1 MSATVGFFAVK
12 YFPDTKEYPFQQI
25 EAYKRKKSQVEDLR
39 PKPLELQDGS
49 FVLYLWAEDSNAA
62 ILRANKRFSE
72 CLKFPVE
79 V

>member
-12 YFPDTKEYPFQQI
+12 YFPDTKEYTFQQI
-25 EAYKRKKSQVEDLR
+25 EGYKRKKSQVEDLR
-39 PKPLELQDGS
+39 PKPIELQDGS